1 MFWLNGGFQSKIERA
16 SLAGENRKTLVNLGS
31 SYFNVP
37 VGMTIDFQANR
48 IYFISRGLFTKRLE
62 SIDFDGNTQQQFTS
76 LSSISYP
83 YDIVLLSGV
92 FYVSDARG
100 NKIFKIE
107 KSTKRSLGNYAGLGF
122 SNLRGLEMFSSLR
135 QPKGTINI
143 QVICLNNCVKNLN
156 SSLTW
161 ASWTRSGT

>member
-1 MFWLNGGFQSKIERA
+1 MFWSNGGFQSKIERA

-62 SIDFDGNTQQQFTS
+62 SIDFDGNTRQQFTS

-161 ASWTRSGT
+161 VSWTRSGT